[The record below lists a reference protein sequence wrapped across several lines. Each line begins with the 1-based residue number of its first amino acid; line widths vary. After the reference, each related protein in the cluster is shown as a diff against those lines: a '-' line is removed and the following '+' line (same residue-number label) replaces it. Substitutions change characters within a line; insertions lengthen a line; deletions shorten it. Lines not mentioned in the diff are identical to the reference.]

1 MHGIGLLI
9 LKKKKK
15 SSVMTTLRVD
25 TFQQNLLEK
34 IPNKGNTC
42 CRNGR
47 TPAGGAGEE
56 EEG

>member
-1 MHGIGLLI
+1 
-9 LKKKKK
+9 
-15 SSVMTTLRVD
+15 MTTLRVD